1 MSGSTAAVI
10 VIPIVVAIT
19 LAFWIFAVFWAEYHP
34 QHKHHSRL
42 PGTEVS
48 GGAFEARVGGRQ
60 LMPHYG
66 TTTPEEEAFA
76 RSVGIPAPRAE
87 AAPAGASGASGA
99 SAQPA
104 SSEPAEEPHLVA
116 GSKLR

>member
-1 MSGSTAAVI
+1 MSGSSLAVV
-10 VIPIVVAIT
+10 VIPIVVAIA
-19 LAFWIFAVFWAEYHP
+19 LAFWIFIVYWAEFHP
-34 QHKHHSRL
+34 EHKSRSRL

-60 LMPHYG
+60 LMPHHG

-76 RSVGIPAPRAE
+76 RSVGIPAPRTE
-87 AAPAGASGASGA
+87 AAPAASAGA

-104 SSEPAEEPHLVA
+104 GSQAAEEPHLVA